1 MVRAQYVYI
10 CFHLPQP
17 TIPRSSQL
25 KDDCGS
31 TDWLGLRAIRHVRP
45 RQLVVNAGLLVVMA
59 RYLEPI
65 WGSTELLRFVLVVN
79 AAVGVLA
86 FCWMMLVFMMT
97 GSEEYLY
104 GRANGFHGVIAAF
117 LVAIKQLLPEHEVRL
132 LAVTRIK
139 LKVRARRRRPR

>member
-1 MVRAQYVYI
+1 
-10 CFHLPQP
+10 
-17 TIPRSSQL
+17 
-25 KDDCGS
+25 
-31 TDWLGLRAIRHVRP
+31 
-45 RQLVVNAGLLVVMA
+45 VVNAGLLVVLA

-65 WGSTELLRFVLVVN
+65 WGSTELLRFVLTVN

-86 FCWMMLVFMMT
+86 FCWMMCVFMMT

-139 LKVRARRRRPR
+139 LKVRTRAPAQSASSTCHFHARSRLREAPFSRCREEPL

>member
-1 MVRAQYVYI
+1 MRVLA
-10 CFHLPQP
+10 P
-17 TIPRSSQL
+17 THDSTLISGPRR
-25 KDDCGS
+25 DWRR
-31 TDWLGLRAIRHVRP
+31 TDWFGLRAVRHVRP
-45 RQLVVNAGLLVVMA
+45 RQLVVNAGLLVVLA

-65 WGSTELLRFVLVVN
+65 WGSTELLRFVLAVN

-86 FCWMMLVFMMT
+86 FCWMMFVFMMT

-139 LKVRARRRRPR
+139 LKVRVRVAAAIPR